1 MIKNFIKI
9 SLLVAGFLA
18 AASCQ
23 RDELAEVM
31 VRRPSGAPRSASVT
45 KTSSPVSFTT
55 RSATPLV
62 HMPEHFSFSGF
73 QFLVQNTSNPTT
85 WYTQLGSRAEWETPG
100 DVNTAFVPTD
110 NTSFSWPME
119 DSQHAQHLNFFA
131 AAYNEDEYLK
141 WEDYDPSD
149 EWNTANPDE
158 FEFIFKGY
166 DSVYDSEIGEYIQNA
181 VYYTYAQYDESFQYG
196 ENKGWW
202 LWKDD
207 AGNGKVTL
215 TNPFNAT
222 DFVVGSA
229 VDQGPKNTVPMNFSH
244 ALARIESVTIDYG
257 SYRTWVQER
266 GVDLSEMVIVSYEL
280 NDPAEATY
288 TFNPNGSPVLTQE
301 SHDWTSEGNWFMPS
315 VYTQYYMETVALD
328 PGDPEPANYRNWVLR
343 NQLLTG
349 LPFSNS
355 PEAGYSEWYSSNPGD
370 LDMYDIAYTELPMA
384 GSGDATVLYRFG
396 SPVLSRLVPAESDD
410 RECTEAQLAANPHY
424 FGHPLIFPGKHKIRI
439 KLLRL
444 LESTSAFETDSSG
457 PAADMGGY
465 YQYPVK
471 LYTLEGTFTVTA
483 GSTNNLLVSINPD
496 NNLLDVYVD
505 ANMEGWSVSTGDVSL

>member
-9 SLLVAGFLA
+9 SLLVAGILA

-31 VRRPSGAPRSASVT
+31 VRRPSGAPRSASVS

-62 HMPEHFSFSGF
+62 HMPDYFSFSGF
-73 QFLVQNTSNPTT
+73 HFLVQNTTSPTT

-149 EWNTANPDE
+149 NWNTVSPDDY
-158 FEFIFKGY
+158 EFIFKGY
-166 DSVYDSEIGEYIQNA
+166 ELEDDGIGGYVSMPRYYSYTEYDN
-181 VYYTYAQYDESFQYG
+181 SFKYG

-222 DFVVGSA
+222 DFVVGNA
-229 VDQGPKNTVPMNFSH
+229 VDQGPKTTVPMNFTH

-266 GVDLSEMVIVSYEL
+266 GVDLSEMVIVSYEF

-288 TFNPNGSPVLTQE
+288 TFNPNGSPVLVQE
-301 SHDWTSEGNWFMPS
+301 NHDWTSEGNWFMPS

-343 NQLLTG
+343 TSLLSGT
-349 LPFSNS
+349 PFLTPAN
-355 PEAGYSEWYSSNPGD
+355 GDGSEWYCTNPGD
-370 LDMYDIAYTELPMA
+370 LDMFDIAYTELPMT
-384 GSGDATVLYRFG
+384 GSGDASVLYRFG
-396 SPVLSRLVPAESDD
+396 SPIRSRMSGATTDML
-410 RECTEAQLAANPHY
+410 ECTEAQLAANPHY
-424 FGHPLIFPGKHKIRI
+424 FGHPMIFPGKHKIRI

-444 LESTSAFETDSSG
+444 LESTSAFETDPSG
-457 PAADMGGY
+457 PAIDMVGY
-465 YQYPVK
+465 YQYPAK

-505 ANMEGWSVSTGDVSL
+505 ATMDGWSVSTGDVSL